1 MGEPSFLSEEF
12 ATNVKADPDIELV
25 STSGHG
31 KNGAL
36 CVLQQT
42 VRPSIIT
49 SFPLAGCNNMWTLV
63 GPSKVKE
70 GHAFLILSLA
80 ESSTS
85 TNRLMILQ
93 TGGDEINDL
102 EVSGFCTNLP
112 TIYTGNIGEN
122 RFIVQLCTTEARL
135 LKFPNVSAPSQV
147 WPLAQFFSA
156 SFFMKT
162 H

>member
-1 MGEPSFLSEEF
+1 MLDFVNPQIS
-12 ATNVKADPDIELV
+12 DPDIELV

-80 ESSTS
+80 ESATS

-93 TGGDEINDL
+93 
-102 EVSGFCTNLP
+102 V
-112 TIYTGNIGEN
+112 
-122 RFIVQLCTTEARL
+122 
-135 LKFPNVSAPSQV
+135 
-147 WPLAQFFSA
+147 
-156 SFFMKT
+156 
-162 H
+162 